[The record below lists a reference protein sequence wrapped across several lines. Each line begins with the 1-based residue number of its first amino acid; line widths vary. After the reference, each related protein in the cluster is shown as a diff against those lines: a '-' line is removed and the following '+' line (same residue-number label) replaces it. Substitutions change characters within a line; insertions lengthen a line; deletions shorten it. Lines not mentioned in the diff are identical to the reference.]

1 MEDVQELLVDEVEV
15 LKNDGDVEDVDVE
28 DVLVDEVE
36 LEDGVVDEVHEDAL
50 EVEVLVVLQ
59 PRVVDEVLGG
69 EDVLL
74 VGVEV
79 DGVDGRCAGRS

>member
-1 MEDVQELLVDEVEV
+1 MWRTCKNCWFKVEV

-50 EVEVLVVLQ
+50 EVEVLVVLVVPQ

-74 VGVEV
+74 VWGL
-79 DGVDGRCAGRS
+79 R